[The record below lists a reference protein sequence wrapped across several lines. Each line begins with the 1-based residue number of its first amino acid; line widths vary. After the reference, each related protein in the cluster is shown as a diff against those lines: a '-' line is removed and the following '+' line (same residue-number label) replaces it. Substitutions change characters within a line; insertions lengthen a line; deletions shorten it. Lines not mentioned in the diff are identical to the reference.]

1 MRGPATLLWD
11 IYENCPTPGWLDCS
25 EPSSG
30 CSVMWW
36 WRTGGWESN
45 LYKPQ
50 IFYPAVKLL
59 SAITMITMITFLLVV
74 STTSSVLSY
83 SDFTLDRYREQDQT
97 IRHGKSKFINLQPL
111 FPPRNVFI
119 ARRMFQ
125 LLIKEKNSHDW
136 EGEECFASKN
146 LKVEAISEQLRKSIR
161 CSLKIIN
168 LWQENAGL
176 FSAKI
181 YIVQN
186 CVCKNINSDI
196 SGGINGTGG
205 AKNDRGGG
213 KNVKLSLSGSH
224 CDWRSWN

>member
-111 FPPRNVFI
+111 TVSSSQCFHRSSNVSTSHKREEQPRLRGRGMFRIKKFKSRGNFRAVEKKYPLQFENYKSVTGKCRIVF
-119 ARRMFQ
+119 
-125 LLIKEKNSHDW
+125 
-136 EGEECFASKN
+136 
-146 LKVEAISEQLRKSIR
+146 
-161 CSLKIIN
+161 
-168 LWQENAGL
+168 
-176 FSAKI
+176 
-181 YIVQN
+181 
-186 CVCKNINSDI
+186 CKNIYS
-196 SGGINGTGG
+196 
-205 AKNDRGGG
+205 AKLCVQ
-213 KNVKLSLSGSH
+213 KYK
-224 CDWRSWN
+224 